1 MGKDAA
7 TVDEREAQTNVRQT
21 NRTPK
26 VSDYLRVFSYA
37 TKWDFCIYTLA
48 SLASIGAGITLPLMN
63 VVFGQLTGQFSDYYK
78 ESSTLTRHDF
88 DRILNRQ
95 ALYIM
100 GLFIGRWGL
109 NAINKY
115 CFRMIGI
122 RLSSAI
128 RLHYMQSLF
137 AQSIHV
143 IDSMPAGAPATAIT
157 ATTNTLQLGISER
170 LGTLLQY
177 VATIVAA
184 IIIAFV
190 WSWDLALVTSSL
202 ILYIVVVAAV
212 LMPLILKGQTTTL
225 KAEEE
230 GTAVAS
236 EALGQIRLVSA
247 CGGQDHALSRYETW
261 VQEALKRAQKAAP
274 FLGIQLGLVYFGLFG
289 AFGLAF
295 WYGSKKY
302 IAGSISNSAEVIVVL
317 MSVMMII
324 TSLGFISTPLMA
336 ISKAMVAACELLT
349 IIDAPPPVSG
359 SLKPDITSQDLTF
372 DNVTFEYPG
381 RPGVRVLDGLSF
393 RLQSGQN
400 TAFVGPS
407 GSGKSTIVG
416 LLERWYSLQDQH
428 TLQKV
433 VAEKPSKKAGSSEEE
448 PLDEQSQSHS
458 KPVLSGSITI
468 GDHNLETLDLK
479 WWRAQVGVVQQE
491 PFLFNDTIINNV
503 ANGLSG
509 TKWENESEEKKLELV
524 QEACHEAYAHDFVTR
539 LPDGYHTKVGDG
551 GIKLSG
557 GQKQRIAIARSI
569 IKKPQII
576 IFDEAT
582 SAVDARSE
590 GIIQL
595 ALGKIAHGRTTITIA
610 HRLSTIKKA
619 DCIVVLNNGRA
630 LEQGTHQSLVE
641 DSSSAYS
648 ALIRAQSLHVSAID
662 QAESGQQVS
671 YVDEVSEKTISQTKQ
686 APEPGSLLHDYK
698 TSDMKPQTLFQAFQR
713 LLHTQRAHWYS
724 LIGILV
730 SAMAVAAATPI
741 QAWLFAKVLG
751 VFLLDTE
758 DAKSRAN
765 FWALMWLVLA
775 SGSGLANLCEAW
787 VGLRVQYSVS
797 AVYKMR
803 YFTDMLYQKISFFD
817 KDSNSHGTLSSR
829 IASDAKSLEEVFG
842 LNLAL
847 ALSGIFNVVGC
858 IIISLISSWKLGLV
872 ALCATMPIM
881 LSSGFWKYRHEVQFD
896 KMNSKVFAES
906 SQFATEAIGAMR
918 TVSALTMENSIT
930 ERYSKLLAEHV
941 QAAHIK
947 ALWTSGLYGF
957 VDSSGL
963 GCQALIFWYGGR
975 LLVSGEFGFEA
986 FFVCYMAMI
995 QGAEAASQVL
1005 SVAPNTAQATAAANR
1020 IFENQESADTNRAGV
1035 SNEKS
1040 IPEADGGIRVEL
1052 RNVSFRYPTRN
1063 YFVFQGLN
1071 IIIEKGQYAA
1081 FVGPSGCGKTTIIS
1095 LLERFYDV
1103 EPGRGAIICN
1113 SVNINDMNVYDY
1125 RRNISLVA
1133 QEPTMFRG
1141 TIRDNIL
1148 FGIPGPSSV
1157 SDERIHQVCRDALIH
1172 DFIVSLPQGYDTDVG
1187 QKGVA
1192 MSGGQKQRVAIA
1204 RALIRDPKL
1213 LLLDEATS
1221 ALDSESEKIVQA
1233 TFERARSGRTMIAV
1247 AHRLSTIQS
1256 ADVIFVFDE
1265 GKVVEKGSHNELV
1278 KRQGVYWE
1286 MCQNQ
1291 ALD

>member
-1 MGKDAA
+1 MGKNAA
-7 TVDEREAQTNVRQT
+7 TVDEREAQTDVKQT

-78 ESSTLTRHDF
+78 ESSTLTRNDF

-212 LMPLILKGQTTTL
+212 LMPLILKDQTTTL

-236 EALGQIRLVSA
+236 EALGQIRLVLA

-274 FLGIQLGLVYFGLFG
+274 FLGIQLGLVYFGIFG

-302 IAGSISNSAEVIVVL
+302 IAGSISSSAAVIVVL

-393 RLQSGQN
+393 RLRSGQN

-458 KPVLSGSITI
+458 KPVLSGLITI

-595 ALGKIAHGRTTITIA
+595 ALDKIAHGRTTITIA

-671 YVDEVSEKTISQTKQ
+671 YADEVSEKTISHTKQ

-797 AVYKMR
+797 AIYKMR

-847 ALSGIFNVVGC
+847 ALSGMFNVVGC
-858 IIISLISSWKLGLV
+858 IIISLIFSWKLGLV
-872 ALCATMPIM
+872 ALCVTMPIM
-881 LSSGFWKYRHEVQFD
+881 LSSGLWKYRHEVQFD

-918 TVSALTMENSIT
+918 TVSALSMENSIT

-941 QAAHIK
+941 QAAHTK

-1052 RNVSFRYPTRN
+1052 RNVLFRYPTRN

-1103 EPGRGAIICN
+1103 ESGRGAITCN
-1113 SVNINDMNVYDY
+1113 SVNTNDMNVYDY

-1172 DFIVSLPQGYDTDVG
+1172 DFIVSLPQEYDTDVG

-1192 MSGGQKQRVAIA
+1192 MSGGQKQRIAIA

-1286 MCQNQ
+1286 M
-1291 ALD
+1291 

>member
-1 MGKDAA
+1 
-7 TVDEREAQTNVRQT
+7 
-21 NRTPK
+21 
-26 VSDYLRVFSYA
+26 
-37 TKWDFCIYTLA
+37 
-48 SLASIGAGITLPLMN
+48 
-63 VVFGQLTGQFSDYYK
+63 
-78 ESSTLTRHDF
+78 
-88 DRILNRQ
+88 
-95 ALYIM
+95 
-100 GLFIGRWGL
+100 
-109 NAINKY
+109 
-115 CFRMIGI
+115 
-122 RLSSAI
+122 
-128 RLHYMQSLF
+128 MQSLF
-137 AQSIHV
+137 VQSIHV
-143 IDSMPAGAPATAIT
+143 IDSMPAGAAATAIT
-157 ATTNTLQLGISER
+157 TTTNTLQLGISER

-202 ILYIVVVAAV
+202 ILYIIVVAAV

-236 EALGQIRLVSA
+236 EALGQIRLVLA
-247 CGGQDHALSRYETW
+247 CGGQNHALSRYETW
-261 VQEALKRAQKAAP
+261 VQEALKRAHKAAP
-274 FLGIQLGLVYFGLFG
+274 FLGIQLGLVYFGMFG

-349 IIDAPPPVSG
+349 VIDAPLPDSG
-359 SLKPDITSQDLTF
+359 SLKPDITSQDLIF

-393 RLQSGQN
+393 RLRPGQN

-407 GSGKSTIVG
+407 GSGKSTVVA

-428 TLQKV
+428 MLQQV
-433 VAEKPSKKAGSSEEE
+433 VAEKPSKKAGRSEDE
-448 PLDEQSQSHS
+448 PLDKQPKSQGE
-458 KPVLSGSITI
+458 PVLSGSII
-468 GDHNLETLDLK
+468 VGGHNIETLDLK

-503 ANGLSG
+503 ANGLIG
-509 TKWENESEEKKLELV
+509 TQWEIESKEKILELV
-524 QEACHEAYAHDFVTR
+524 QEACREAYAHDFITR

-557 GQKQRIAIARSI
+557 GQKQRVAIARSI

-582 SAVDARSE
+582 SAVDAKSE
-590 GIIQL
+590 KIIQL
-595 ALGKIAHGRTTITIA
+595 ALDKIAQGRTTITIA

-619 DCIVVLNNGRA
+619 DCIVVLKNGRA

-641 DSSSAYS
+641 DPSSAYS
-648 ALIRAQSLHVSAID
+648 ALIRAQSLHISATD
-662 QAESGQQVS
+662 QTESGQHFL
-671 YVDEVSEKTISQTKQ
+671 DLNEVSEKTISHTKQ
-686 APEPGSLLHDYK
+686 APEPGSLLRDYK
-698 TSDMKPQTLFQAFQR
+698 TSDLKPQTLFRTFER

-724 LIGILV
+724 LIGIVV
-730 SAMAVAAATPI
+730 SAMAAAAAAPI
-741 QAWLFAKVLG
+741 QAWLFAKILG

-758 DAKSRAN
+758 DTKSRAN

-787 VGLRVQYSVS
+787 IGLRVQYS
-797 AVYKMR
+797 
-803 YFTDMLYQKISFFD
+803 IGFFD

-847 ALSGIFNVVGC
+847 ALSGMFNVVGC
-858 IIISLISSWKLGLV
+858 IIISLIFSWKLGLV
-872 ALCATMPIM
+872 ALCVTMPIM
-881 LSSGFWKYRHEVQFD
+881 LSSGLWKYRHEVQFD
-896 KMNSKVFAES
+896 KMNSNVFAES

-918 TVSALTMENSIT
+918 TVSALTMENRIT
-930 ERYSKLLAEHV
+930 ERYSILLAEHV
-941 QAAHIK
+941 QAAHTK

-975 LLVSGEFGFEA
+975 LLAHGEFGFEA

-995 QGAEAASQVL
+995 QGAEVASQVL

-1020 IFENQESADTNRAGV
+1020 IFEIQESADTNRASV
-1035 SNEKS
+1035 NNEKS
-1040 IPEADGGIRVEL
+1040 IPEADGGVRVEL
-1052 RNVSFRYPTRN
+1052 RDVSFRYPTRDN
-1063 YFVFQGLN
+1063 LVFQDLN
-1071 IIIEKGQYAA
+1071 ITIEKGQYAA

-1103 EPGRGAIICN
+1103 EPGRGVITCN
-1113 SVNINDMNVYDY
+1113 GVNINDMNVYDY

-1148 FGIPGPSSV
+1148 FGIPDPSSV
-1157 SDERIHQVCRDALIH
+1157 PGERIHQMCRDALIH

-1192 MSGGQKQRVAIA
+1192 MSGGQKQRIAIA

-1221 ALDSESEKIVQA
+1221 ALDSESERVVQA
-1233 TFERARSGRTMIAV
+1233 AFERARSGKTMIVV

-1278 KRQGVYWE
+1278 QKRGVYWE
-1286 MCQNQ
+1286 MCKNQ

>member
-1 MGKDAA
+1 
-7 TVDEREAQTNVRQT
+7 
-21 NRTPK
+21 
-26 VSDYLRVFSYA
+26 
-37 TKWDFCIYTLA
+37 
-48 SLASIGAGITLPLMN
+48 
-63 VVFGQLTGQFSDYYK
+63 
-78 ESSTLTRHDF
+78 
-88 DRILNRQ
+88 
-95 ALYIM
+95 
-100 GLFIGRWGL
+100 
-109 NAINKY
+109 
-115 CFRMIGI
+115 
-122 RLSSAI
+122 
-128 RLHYMQSLF
+128 MQSLF
-137 AQSIHV
+137 VQSIHV
-143 IDSMPAGAPATAIT
+143 IDSMPAGAAATAIT
-157 ATTNTLQLGISER
+157 TTTNTLQLGISER

-202 ILYIVVVAAV
+202 ILYIIVVAAV

-236 EALGQIRLVSA
+236 EALGQIRLVLA
-247 CGGQDHALSRYETW
+247 CGGQNHALSRYETW
-261 VQEALKRAQKAAP
+261 VQEALKRAHKAAP
-274 FLGIQLGLVYFGLFG
+274 FLGIQLGLVYFGMFG
-289 AFGLAF
+289 ASGLAF
-295 WYGSKKY
+295 WIHINAAHGHK
-302 IAGSISNSAEVIVVL
+302 
-317 MSVMMII
+317 
-324 TSLGFISTPLMA
+324 
-336 ISKAMVAACELLT
+336 KAMVAACELLT
-349 IIDAPPPVSG
+349 VIDAPLPASG
-359 SLKPDITSQDLTF
+359 SLKPDITSQDLIF

-393 RLQSGQN
+393 RLRSGQN

-407 GSGKSTIVG
+407 GSGKSTIVA

-428 TLQKV
+428 MLQQA
-433 VAEKPSKKAGSSEEE
+433 VAEKPSKKAGRSEDE
-448 PLDEQSQSHS
+448 PLDKQPKSQG
-458 KPVLSGSITI
+458 KPVLSGSII
-468 GDHNLETLDLK
+468 VGGHNIETLDLK

-503 ANGLSG
+503 ANGLIG
-509 TKWENESEEKKLELV
+509 TQWEIESKEKILELV
-524 QEACHEAYAHDFVTR
+524 QEACREAYAHDFITR

-582 SAVDARSE
+582 SAVDAKSE
-590 GIIQL
+590 KIIQL
-595 ALGKIAHGRTTITIA
+595 ALDKIAQGRTTITIA
-610 HRLSTIKKA
+610 H
-619 DCIVVLNNGRA
+619 
-630 LEQGTHQSLVE
+630 GTHQSLVE
-641 DSSSAYS
+641 DPSSAYS
-648 ALIRAQSLHVSAID
+648 ALIRAQSLHISATD
-662 QAESGQQVS
+662 QTESGQHFL
-671 YVDEVSEKTISQTKQ
+671 DLIEVSEKTISHTKQ
-686 APEPGSLLHDYK
+686 APEPGSLLRDYK
-698 TSDMKPQTLFQAFQR
+698 TSDLKPQTLFRTFER

-724 LIGILV
+724 LIGIVV
-730 SAMAVAAATPI
+730 SAMAAAAAAPI

-787 VGLRVQYSVS
+787 LGLRVQYS
-797 AVYKMR
+797 
-803 YFTDMLYQKISFFD
+803 ISFFD

-847 ALSGIFNVVGC
+847 ALSGMFNVVGC
-858 IIISLISSWKLGLV
+858 IIISLIFSWKLGLV
-872 ALCATMPIM
+872 ALCVTMPIM
-881 LSSGFWKYRHEVQFD
+881 LSSGLWKYRHEVQFD
-896 KMNSKVFAES
+896 KMNSNVFAES

-918 TVSALTMENSIT
+918 TVSALTMENRIT
-930 ERYSKLLAEHV
+930 ERYSILLAEHV
-941 QAAHIK
+941 QAAHTK

-975 LLVSGEFGFEA
+975 LLAHGEFGFEA

-995 QGAEAASQVL
+995 QGAEVASQVL

-1020 IFENQESADTNRAGV
+1020 IFEIQESADTNRASV
-1035 SNEKS
+1035 NNEKS
-1040 IPEADGGIRVEL
+1040 IPEADGGVRVEL
-1052 RNVSFRYPTRN
+1052 RNVSFRYPTRDN
-1063 YFVFQGLN
+1063 LVFQDLN
-1071 IIIEKGQYAA
+1071 ITIEKGQYAA

-1095 LLERFYDV
+1095 LLERFYNV
-1103 EPGRGAIICN
+1103 EPGRGAITCN
-1113 SVNINDMNVYDY
+1113 GVNINDMNVYDY

-1148 FGIPGPSSV
+1148 FGIPDPSSV
-1157 SDERIHQVCRDALIH
+1157 PGERIHQMCRDALIH

-1192 MSGGQKQRVAIA
+1192 MSGGQKQRIAIA

-1221 ALDSESEKIVQA
+1221 ALDSESERVVQA
-1233 TFERARSGRTMIAV
+1233 AFERARSGKTMIVV

-1278 KRQGVYWE
+1278 QKRGVYWE
-1286 MCQNQ
+1286 MCKNQ